1 MPDPFARHTIAPQM
15 WTPPVHCRH
24 LCTTNLAVGTFI
36 LLKEERLPQT
46 ISLVRIIANL
56 GPPHIPVLVVNQFH
70 PFEQSHLRH
79 LHPAISEGLSD
90 GLKEVVQDT
99 YVYCISHQTHI
110 VVDVAYVYTTD
121 LIEKGEFFS
130 FGMEKH
136 FVIIN

>member
-99 YVYCISHQTHI
+99 YVYCISYQTHI
-110 VVDVAYVYTTD
+110 VVDVA
-121 LIEKGEFFS
+121 
-130 FGMEKH
+130 
-136 FVIIN
+136 